1 MSQQTFVAAAESFF
15 EVVESSDTRSRIE
28 FVRDLER
35 SLADLYA
42 AGLTLDDV
50 DPDDDSPPPSALTN
64 DEAAALQRRLGEKL
78 GDIDFFS
85 VVFDPYDFDTTPV
98 TGSLADDL
106 ADIYRDLQDG
116 FAALRNGAT
125 ANALWQWKFGFETH
139 WGKHAVEAMYALYN
153 VRSKAAG

>member
-1 MSQQTFVAAAESFF
+1 MWLVREFLRLVEKIALGFLIALALAVLWAAVSEHSF
-15 EVVESSDTRSRIE
+15 DT
-28 FVRDLER
+28 
-35 SLADLYA
+35 
-42 AGLTLDDV
+42 
-50 DPDDDSPPPSALTN
+50 DDDSPPPSALTN

-78 GDIDFFS
+78 GDIDFYS

-116 FAALRNGAT
+116 FAALRNGET
-125 ANALWQWKFGFETH
+125 ANALWQWKFGFDSH